1 MVSPT
6 PSTCA
11 QVSPSMTAAVQETG
25 CEVIHLGI
33 ARVGE
38 STGDA
43 AEDSVLL
50 SDLHAHT
57 RELVH
62 YLID

>member
-1 MVSPT
+1 
-6 PSTCA
+6 
-11 QVSPSMTAAVQETG
+11 VQETG

-43 AEDSVLL
+43 AEDNVRL

-57 RELVH
+57 RELVY
-62 YLID
+62 YLTD